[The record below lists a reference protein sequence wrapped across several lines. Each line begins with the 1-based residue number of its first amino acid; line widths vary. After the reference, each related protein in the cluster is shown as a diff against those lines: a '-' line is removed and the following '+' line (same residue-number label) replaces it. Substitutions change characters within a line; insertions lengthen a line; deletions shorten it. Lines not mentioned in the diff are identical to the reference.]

1 MNNVNIKAKKSLGQ
15 NFLKSKKALKDML
28 EAGEVGEND
37 IVLEAGPGKGVLTEE
52 LLKKAGK
59 VIAVEKDNALVEFL
73 RDKFKVEIESGKLE
87 LVHDDILNF
96 NPTTYPPATPEQTH
110 SCDGGRGHLPPT
122 TFPSQPTTYKLL
134 ANIPYYI
141 TGQFL
146 RKFLSGDIQPFKM
159 VILLQKEVVKR
170 ITANDGKESILSIS
184 VKAYGRPKNIG
195 KVSKENFSPK
205 PKVDSA
211 ILLIDNISR
220 DFFTCHSRTGGN
232 PDSRWPNL
240 DPRFHG
246 DDREGGN
253 DIAEPFVIQTDEK
266 RFFEIVKAGFAHK
279 RKILARNIESLAKNK
294 EQIEEIFKNC
304 GIPSKAR
311 AENLKI
317 EQWKCLSSML

>member
-1 MNNVNIKAKKSLGQ
+1 MNNTNIKAKKSLGQ
-15 NFLKSKKALKDML
+15 NFLKSKKSLLAMIN
-28 EAGEVGEND
+28 AGEVGEND
-37 IVLEAGPGKGVLTEE
+37 IVLEAGPGKGTLTEE

-59 VIAVEKDNALVEFL
+59 VIAVEKDDSLVEFL

-87 LVHDDILNF
+87 LVHGDILEF
-96 NPTTYPPATPEQTH
+96 NPATYHLQPKTYNLPLTTY
-110 SCDGGRGHLPPT
+110 HLPPT
-122 TFPSQPTTYKLL
+122 TFPSQSTTFKLI

-146 RKFLSGDIQPFKM
+146 RKFLSGDTRPSKM

-170 ITANDGKESILSIS
+170 IMANDGKESILSIS

-220 DFFTCHSRTGGN
+220 DFFDG
-232 PDSRWPNL
+232 
-240 DPRFHG
+240 
-246 DDREGGN
+246 
-253 DIAEPFVIQTDEK
+253 IDEE

-279 RKILARNIESLAKNK
+279 RKLLARNIEHLAKSK
-294 EQIEEIFKNC
+294 EQIEKIFNNC
-304 GIPSKAR
+304 GIPPKAR
-311 AENLKI
+311 AEDLKI
-317 EQWKCLSSML
+317 EQWKCLSSNI